1 MERFIGIDLGTT
13 YSSVATIDE
22 YGKPVI
28 VKNHNGESLTPSVI
42 FFDELGNSVVGSE
55 AKELLQSGEENVA
68 MFFKRFMGD
77 DVFRFYAHD
86 REYTAKDLSAILL
99 RKLKDDAEEAL
110 GGEIRNVVI
119 TVPAYFNDLQRSET
133 VFAGV
138 EAGFNVLR
146 IINEP
151 TAAAIT
157 YGMSRSN
164 NQRLL
169 VYDLGGGTF
178 DVTVLQITPDTIEV
192 LATGGDHELGGK
204 DWDDMLINHIVEQFR
219 TEFGADP
226 TESVEVYN
234 DLAYDCE
241 KLKKQLSSKESATI
255 SVRYNGMR
263 GRYTI
268 TREKFEEL
276 TEAQLRSTKTMT
288 EHVLEEAGLT
298 WTDLDGALLVG
309 GSTRMPMVENWV
321 RQMSGKEPL
330 RGVNVDE
337 AVSLGAAIQAAAEM
351 QKKES
356 FRLGGNTTSN
366 QQFRL
371 VGSKKIVDVMSHSL
385 GAVAVSKDGE
395 KYVNSIIIQ
404 KNKAIPVT
412 ERKDFLH
419 HTKKGQDNDL
429 EVYLTQGESTE
440 IKDCIVVGKYI
451 FHGIDHTSNGDTII
465 NIEYSYDE
473 NGLIVVN
480 GTQQET
486 KKQLIIEKV
495 PIGDDMQWL
504 YEKPFDKPVP
514 YSEYAGQSHIP
525 GVQTD
530 QYGNPQGSQFDLAKD
545 GAFNGYK
552 VVITDLYGGLT
563 NFMHSACHA
572 LQKKG
577 FSVVSFNNF
586 PLRKLKNVLEGNRTQ
601 LWILSDQKPH
611 LSKDCCEFVYDYFNN
626 GGGLYIWSDNDP
638 LFVDSNIILSD
649 LFHSEMSG
657 DYVGDQV
664 LSIQTEDGSPGII
677 KDHLI
682 TTGVQN
688 LYEGVTISNVKI
700 SGGLQPLVYSSDGLV
715 VTAYYDIDGK
725 RCLVDGG
732 YTRLYYKWDSAGTD
746 RFVVNCAAWLA
757 NIERHGYH
765 PDKIG
770 EGLIG
775 GIINRFKKPLS

>member
-42 FFDELGNSVVGSE
+42 YFDEFGNTIVGSE

-86 REYTAKDLSAILL
+86 REYTAKELSAILL
-99 RKLKDDAEEAL
+99 RKLKEDAEEAL
-110 GGEIRNVVI
+110 GGEVRNVVI

-133 VFAGV
+133 VSAGV

-157 YGMSRSN
+157 YGISRSN

-178 DVTVLQITPDTIEV
+178 DVTVLQITPDTIKV

-204 DWDDMLINHIVEQFR
+204 DWDDMLINCIVDQFR
-219 TEFGADP
+219 TEYGADP

-298 WTDLDGALLVG
+298 WADLDGALLVG

-337 AVSLGAAIQAAAEM
+337 AVSLGAAIQAGVEM
-351 QKKES
+351 QKRGS
-356 FRLGGNTTSN
+356 FRLGGSTSSN

-385 GAVAVSKDGE
+385 GAVAVSEDGE

-404 KNKAIPVT
+404 KNKPIPVT

-419 HTKKGQDNDL
+419 HTQKRQDNDL

-440 IKDCIVVGKYI
+440 IRDCIVVGKYI
-451 FHGIDHTSNGDTII
+451 FHGIDHISNGETII

-480 GTQQET
+480 GTQQESH
-486 KKQLIIEKV
+486 KMLQIEKV
-495 PIGDDMQWL
+495 PIGDDMGWL
-504 YEKPFDKPVP
+504 YEKPRGKGLPLSIIIAVDLSGSMSGKPMKKAQDAALEFIKQIDMTVHRIGIMGFANK
-514 YSEYAGQSHIP
+514 SKMFCSSTNNQIEAQKAVSRLDCNAD
-525 GVQTD
+525 GVG
-530 QYGNPQGSQFDLAKD
+530 YGNS
-545 GAFNGYK
+545 
-552 VVITDLYGGLT
+552 
-563 NFMHSACHA
+563 
-572 LQKKG
+572 
-577 FSVVSFNNF
+577 NN
-586 PLRKLKNVLEGNRTQ
+586 P
-601 LWILSDQKPH
+601 LSDSIDIFASQPDTKNILIILTDGVWSHP
-611 LSKDCCEFVYDYFNN
+611 KDAIKSSDYCRQVGYDVVAIGFGSADKKFLERISTNSEN
-626 GGGLYIWSDNDP
+626 ALMTNLDN
-638 LFVDSNIILSD
+638 LVDS
-649 LFHSEMSG
+649 FG
-657 DYVGDQV
+657 
-664 LSIQTEDGSPGII
+664 SIAQE
-677 KDHLI
+677 
-682 TTGVQN
+682 
-688 LYEGVTISNVKI
+688 ISQ
-700 SGGLQPLVYSSDGLV
+700 SGGASGL
-715 VTAYYDIDGK
+715 
-725 RCLVDGG
+725 
-732 YTRLYYKWDSAGTD
+732 KW
-746 RFVVNCAAWLA
+746 N
-757 NIERHGYH
+757 
-765 PDKIG
+765 K
-770 EGLIG
+770 
-775 GIINRFKKPLS
+775 